1 MKHSAE
7 GVDRNEEGHALPP
20 VEPARP
26 SPAARAKAGG
36 KRTPSGLPVQSFQTT
51 LADLATLTRNRVQPA
66 AGARGCR
73 VASRWAR
80 GQFTG
85 TRPHPYPIAGAHS
98 LTTATW
104 VTMIVIA
111 VFVWG
116 GFALV
121 LSKAVRTESEKSEAE
136 RA

>member
-1 MKHSAE
+1 MCSRCVRKIW
-7 GVDRNEEGHALPP
+7 R
-20 VEPARP
+20 R
-26 SPAARAKAGG
+26 AGG
-36 KRTPSGLPVQSFQTT
+36 REGRS
-51 LADLATLTRNRVQPA
+51 R
-66 AGARGCR
+66 R
-73 VASRWAR
+73 VASAWAR

-85 TRPHPYPIAGAHS
+85 IRSHPHPLAGAHS

-104 VTMIVIA
+104 VTMIVIGA
-111 VFVWG
+111 FVWG

>member
-1 MKHSAE
+1 MYWKCAPRTWRRA
-7 GVDRNEEGHALPP
+7 GVR
-20 VEPARP
+20 
-26 SPAARAKAGG
+26 GG
-36 KRTPSGLPVQSFQTT
+36 RS
-51 LADLATLTRNRVQPA
+51 R
-66 AGARGCR
+66 R
-73 VASRWAR
+73 VASGWAR

-85 TRPHPYPIAGAHS
+85 IRSHPNPLAGAHS

-104 VTMIVIA
+104 VTMIVIGA
-111 VFVWG
+111 FVWG